1 MLLILLIILCSIF
14 LVFVGYRLAISIHD
28 PKRLKQNIDDLKS
41 DNKTLSKEIK
51 DLENINKDLIEG
63 VKKLDETVKSNTN
76 WYLQNINALGQY
88 LKDKYNDNYVFDQL
102 KNIQGIKPVEKKEYN
117 IDDLLDKLSVGGW
130 NSLTKDEIDYL
141 RSQGNV

>member
-51 DLENINKDLIEG
+51 DLENINKD
-63 VKKLDETVKSNTN
+63 
-76 WYLQNINALGQY
+76 
-88 LKDKYNDNYVFDQL
+88 
-102 KNIQGIKPVEKKEYN
+102 
-117 IDDLLDKLSVGGW
+117 DLLDKLSVGGW